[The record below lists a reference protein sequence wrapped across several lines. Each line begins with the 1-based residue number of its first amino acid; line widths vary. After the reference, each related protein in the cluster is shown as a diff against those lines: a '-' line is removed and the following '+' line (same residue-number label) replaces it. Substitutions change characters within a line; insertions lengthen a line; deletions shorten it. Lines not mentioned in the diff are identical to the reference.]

1 MMKKFA
7 IMVGLMVA
15 LVALTSCNSGNEGN
29 GGEVDTNVTYDIFLC
44 IGQSN
49 MSGFGGTMLEEDKE
63 PIANAYQLDNNGEV
77 IPAAAPLNF
86 FSSVRKK
93 MELQQVNPAFQ
104 FAKDV
109 APKNANPILIVGNA
123 RGGTSIH
130 QWQKDANPIVFSQ
143 DGNDDSWLWGI
154 TVGNLFDE
162 AVRRCKQ
169 AMEYGELKA
178 ILWHQGGGDSN
189 ENASAR
195 YLDDLKEFVDDL
207 REALGVGAEV
217 PFIAGELYHG
227 HKNSEYFNPVIQT
240 VGDHIEG
247 CYWVSAEGVTV
258 GPDGI
263 HFDRKGQILFG
274 GRYAAKY
281 LEIVEAQKAVTV
293 ETEK

>member
-1 MMKKFA
+1 MKKLA
-7 IMVGLMVA
+7 IIAVAVLTSVA
-15 LVALTSCNSGNEGN
+15 LISCNGGN
-29 GGEVDTNVTYDIFLC
+29 GTHGGGGGEEEAPVSYDIVLC

-49 MSGFGGTMLEEDKE
+49 MSGFGGVMLPGDED
-63 PIANAYQLDNNGEV
+63 PIPNAYQLNNNGEI

-93 MELQQVNPAFQ
+93 IALQQVNPAFQ

-109 APKNANPILIVGNA
+109 ASKSENPLLIVGNA

-130 QWQKDANPIVFSQ
+130 QWQKNATPVTFTQ
-143 DGNDDSWLWGI
+143 EGNDDPWLWG
-154 TVGNLFDE
+154 TAVGNLFDE

-169 AMEYGELKA
+169 AMEYGELKG

-195 YLDDLKEFVDDL
+195 YLSDLKQFVDDL
-207 REALGVGAEV
+207 RDALGVGPEV

-227 HKNSEYFNPVIQT
+227 HKNAAYFNPMIQT

-281 LEIVEAQKAVTV
+281 LEVLGME
-293 ETEK
+293 